1 MSATATPSTAPS
13 AGHRSG
19 LAAAADVAGSWLRR
33 SPWIVALI
41 GLIIAFVAI
50 TKLIQPNYGAPG
62 IQSLGIS
69 ILASAL
75 AAVAQ
80 AIVVISGGIDLS
92 VGSMMALTSVVSAI
106 LMKDQSDSVAIAV
119 VIGTIALG
127 VLLGAINGALIVW
140 TRVPDIVV
148 TLAMSFVWAG
158 LALLILN
165 TPGGGAAP
173 WLMESI
179 HGPLGSPWLPRG
191 LVVLA
196 IVVGVVWIPLRR
208 STLGLSLFA
217 IGSNR
222 LAAFRSGVPVGRTKI
237 VSYAL
242 TGLFSALGGL
252 ALTANT
258 GIGSPVPGAYTLE
271 SVAAIVL
278 GGVSLAGGRGGV
290 AGPILAV
297 VVLYLIRTDLTFIG
311 VDPNFSTVVQ
321 GAILI
326 GVVMFGSFLAL
337 RRVRA

>member
-1 MSATATPSTAPS
+1 VSASVQVVGGTGAGLVDSATA
-13 AGHRSG
+13 
-19 LAAAADVAGSWLRR
+19 LARR
-33 SPWIVALI
+33 NAWTVGLI
-41 GLIIAFVAI
+41 GLLIGFLAL

-62 IQSLGIS
+62 IQGLAIS
-69 ILASAL
+69 VLPIAL

-92 VGSMMALTSVVSAI
+92 VGSMMALTSVCSAV
-106 LMKDQSDSVAIAV
+106 LMKGQDDAFAIGVVAGILVFGV
-119 VIGTIALG
+119 V
-127 VLLGAINGALIVW
+127 LGAINGALIVA

-158 LALLILN
+158 FALLVLH

-179 HGPLGSPWLPRG
+179 RGPLGSEWLPRS
-191 LVVLA
+191 VIVLA

-208 STLGLSLFA
+208 SRLGLSLYA
-217 IGSNR
+217 LGSNR

-237 VSYAL
+237 VSYVL

-252 ALTANT
+252 ALTAST
-258 GIGSPVPGAYTLE
+258 GIGSPVPGSYTLE

-290 AGPILAV
+290 IGPIIAV
-297 VVLYLIRTDLTFIG
+297 VVLYLIRTDLTFLG
-311 VDPNFSTVVQ
+311 VNPNFSTVVQ

-326 GVVMFGSFLAL
+326 GVVMFGSLVAM
-337 RRVRA
+337 RKVRV